1 MSEERIWLLVCSLC
15 VVGAGLAAV
24 FGGVGM
30 WRSNARKR
38 RTWRRAQGRVVD
50 SHQRLRSGSHMYSAI
65 VEFEDH
71 HGVRQR
77 MLDPAES
84 SGQPRTGKR
93 MTVLYD
99 PADPEDAEIH
109 TVFRSWAIP
118 VLVSAFGM
126 ALTAAGAALLLRG

>member
-1 MSEERIWLLVCSLC
+1 MSEERFWLLVVCLC

-38 RTWRRAQGRVVD
+38 RTWRRAQGCVVD
-50 SHQRLRSGSHMYSAI
+50 SRERLRSGSRMYSAI
-65 VEFEDH
+65 LEFEDH
-71 HGVRQR
+71 HGVRRR
-77 MLDPAES
+77 MVDPAES

-99 PADPEDAEIH
+99 PAHPQDAEVH
-109 TVFRSWAIP
+109 TLFRSWVLP
-118 VLVSAFGM
+118 FLVSAFGV